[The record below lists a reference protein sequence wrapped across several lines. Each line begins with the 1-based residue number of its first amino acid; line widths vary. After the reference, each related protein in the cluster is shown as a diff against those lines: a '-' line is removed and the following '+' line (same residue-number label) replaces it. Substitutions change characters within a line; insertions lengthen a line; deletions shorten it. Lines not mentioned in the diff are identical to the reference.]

1 MDTFVRSQV
10 DSPARLVD
18 TRDEPLLDPAVIADE
33 GDDGAVVVTVDVR
46 VEHPRARARERLG
59 NRGYRRCVPP
69 LRDVRDGLEQGH
81 GA

>member
-1 MDTFVRSQV
+1 MDALVRPQV

-18 TRDEPLLDPAVIADE
+18 TREEPLLDPAVVTDE

-46 VEHPRARARERLG
+46 VEHPRAGARERLG
-59 NRGYRRCVPP
+59 NGGYRGRVPP